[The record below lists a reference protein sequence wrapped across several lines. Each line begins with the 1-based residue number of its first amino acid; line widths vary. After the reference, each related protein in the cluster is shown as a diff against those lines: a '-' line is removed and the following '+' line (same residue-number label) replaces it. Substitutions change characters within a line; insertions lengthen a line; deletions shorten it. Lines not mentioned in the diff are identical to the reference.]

1 MKCFTIFECL
11 GVGMILGGCEPSP
24 TNKVTLGECS
34 SFVLPT
40 EAGRSPDSYFEIYG
54 DGSLLS
60 GKAQSTSADPD
71 DFPQQ
76 YGLVGPAV
84 ARLIVSRGSGTT
96 SVDLAVPAGKQIVV
110 TDELSKVRCTVT
122 NSTD

>member
-1 MKCFTIFECL
+1 MNRFPILACL
-11 GVGMILGGCEPSP
+11 GVSIILDGCGPLP

-34 SFVLPT
+34 SLVLPT
-40 EAGRSPDSYFEIYG
+40 EASRSPDGYFEIYG

-60 GKAQSTSADPD
+60 GKAKSISADPD

-76 YGLVGPAV
+76 YGIVGPAV
-84 ARLIVSRGSGTT
+84 ARLIVSRDSGTT

-110 TDELSKVRCTVT
+110 TDEVSNVRCTMINPT
-122 NSTD
+122 L